1 MEKGQREPKRL
12 LFSATPLVF
21 LLLVCL
27 LYTQLSAS
35 TSPSFN
41 KWMQQLANWK
51 GRGNKFDE
59 ARRYQELYKPILR
72 RLVKGEDQSKLEDHG
87 FACDYDYYSVVCV
100 ASEPSLRIDTRR
112 MIVQMQLNK
121 TSLQDRTATIRPY
134 AWQHSVEILE
144 NTTPVQIIHRN
155 TASLPACQ
163 YIHDV
168 PAVIFSSSGFRGNL
182 FHEFDEV
189 LIPLFIT
196 SRHFQSDVQFIL
208 SDYNP
213 PLVSRYAEIFS
224 HLSHYQIMNPASDGS
239 VHCFP
244 AGAVIGLKFHSF
256 LSINISS
263 NINPGGY
270 SMLDFKQFLRESYN
284 LKKFNVETQRPKLL
298 LISRVKSRTFLNEAD
313 MVNTMEGLGFRVFI
327 ARPDQ
332 MANLTE
338 FSKLVSSCSVMVGAH
353 GAGLTNELFLPVG
366 AAVIQVVP
374 LGLEWASAF
383 YFGEP
388 ARVMG
393 VHYIEYRIQPEE
405 SSLIDTYRRDDPV
418 ILDPQ
423 SIFDKSFEAGR
434 AVYITGQNLKIN
446 IPRFRKTLI
455 EARQLLGRDTLAPSD

>member
-1 MEKGQREPKRL
+1 
-12 LFSATPLVF
+12 
-21 LLLVCL
+21 
-27 LYTQLSAS
+27 
-35 TSPSFN
+35 
-41 KWMQQLANWK
+41 
-51 GRGNKFDE
+51 
-59 ARRYQELYKPILR
+59 
-72 RLVKGEDQSKLEDHG
+72 
-87 FACDYDYYSVVCV
+87 
-100 ASEPSLRIDTRR
+100 
-112 MIVQMQLNK
+112 
-121 TSLQDRTATIRPY
+121 
-134 AWQHSVEILE
+134 
-144 NTTPVQIIHRN
+144 
-155 TASLPACQ
+155 
-163 YIHDV
+163 
-168 PAVIFSSSGFRGNL
+168 
-182 FHEFDEV
+182 
-189 LIPLFIT
+189 
-196 SRHFQSDVQFIL
+196 
-208 SDYNP
+208 
-213 PLVSRYAEIFS
+213 
-224 HLSHYQIMNPASDGS
+224 
-239 VHCFP
+239 
-244 AGAVIGLKFHSF
+244 
-256 LSINISS
+256 
-263 NINPGGY
+263 
-270 SMLDFKQFLRESYN
+270 MLDFKQFLRESYN

-298 LISRVKSRTFLNEAD
+298 LISRVKSRAFLNEAD
-313 MVNTMEGLGFRVFI
+313 MVSTMEELGFRVFI

-455 EARQLLGRDTLAPSD
+455 EARQLLGRDASAPSD